1 MNASR
6 MLPRL
11 MIRVGMLPLV
21 VMFGSERLHGQTW
34 EDVFGPPPGSQ
45 DHWTKHFRIGALVGF
60 NFKGQFST
68 SGSSSGSSNPGGG
81 GSGLDH
87 VYDDGYVKL
96 DASGNNGG
104 LTWNWGYQN
113 AEQWQGTK
121 LNFHSVQ
128 SYETTAGGGGGGSV
142 DGDAEVGMELAYGG
156 KITRLWGG
164 SLGWE
169 FGFGWMP
176 IEIENKLS
184 GSANV
189 TRLVHQYEVGSILL
203 PQAPYQGSF
212 NGPGPTISDFA
223 DELDPETVG
232 ADISGSQKLDLN
244 LYSFRLGP
252 TMQWQ
257 LHQRVSVLASV
268 GAAFGIVGGGL
279 KYNETLV
286 FEDGT
291 SNVSGKSS
299 DTEFVYGGY
308 IAGTFL
314 FHIERNGD
322 VYLGVQ
328 YMPMSSATFSGNG
341 HEGKLD
347 LTGALYIS
355 AGVNWPF

>member
-1 MNASR
+1 MVRVS
-6 MLPRL
+6 MLSL
-11 MIRVGMLPLV
+11 AATFVSG
-21 VMFGSERLHGQTW
+21 RLHGQTW
-34 EDVFGPPPGSQ
+34 EDMFGPPPGSQ
-45 DHWTKHFRIGALVGF
+45 DKWTKHFRIGALVGF
-60 NFKGQFST
+60 NFKGQFSIT
-68 SGSSSGSSNPGGG
+68 GPTPGASNPGGDG
-81 GSGLDH
+81 PGLNH
-87 VYDDGYVKL
+87 TYDDGYVKV
-96 DASGNNGG
+96 DYTGNDDG
-104 LTWNWGYQN
+104 LTLNWGYQH
-113 AEQWQGTK
+113 ADQWEGST
-121 LNFHSVQ
+121 LTFHSVQ
-128 SYETTAGGGGGGSV
+128 SYETSGSSGGSV
-142 DGDAEVGMELAYGG
+142 DGDAQVGLELAYGG

-176 IEIENKLS
+176 IDIENELS
-184 GSANV
+184 GSASV
-189 TRLVHQYEVGSILL
+189 TRLVHQYDTGGVLL

-212 NGPGPTISDFA
+212 NGPGPTISDDA
-223 DELDPETVG
+223 NDMGTETVG

-244 LYSFRLGP
+244 LFSFRLGP

-257 LHQRVSVLASV
+257 LHQRVSVLASA

-286 FEDGT
+286 YEDLTT
-291 SNVSGKSS
+291 STISGKSS

-308 IAGTFL
+308 VAGTFL

-322 VYLGVQ
+322 VYLGFQ

-341 HEGKLD
+341 REGKLD